1 MMKVL
6 RPIPRNVT
14 LLNVLLVVALV
25 LAGIGV
31 ICPAMSVNNRLK
43 LPRVVPKET
52 VLPEKPAE
60 EAAQPLPTDYAVV
73 SEMNLFHPQRVI
85 PIDAKKELPK
95 PELFLCG
102 IIMYGNQRVA
112 FVEDRKNPT
121 TSPGRGKRQTEL
133 RKGSVYAGYSV
144 TDINNNSIV
153 LARGDQSV
161 SVHLMDPG
169 KRGGKNSPSSPAETN
184 SPSAARSPS
193 PNPSAATA
201 SSPPPPPPP
210 RASSVK
216 KESSGKPP
224 SGGSGSVEPAP
235 VPPHRRDR

>member
-6 RPIPRNVT
+6 RSIPGNVT
-14 LLNVLLVVALV
+14 LLNVLLAVALV

-31 ICPAMSVNNRLK
+31 MCPAMSVNNRLN
-43 LPRVVPKET
+43 LPRIVPKET
-52 VLPEKPAE
+52 VLAEKPAE
-60 EAAQPLPTDYAVV
+60 EGAQPLPTDYAVV

-112 FVEDRKNPT
+112 FVEDKKNPT

-144 TDINNNSIV
+144 KEINTDSIV
-153 LARGDQSV
+153 LTRGEQSV
-161 SVHLMDPG
+161 SVYLMDQA
-169 KRGGKNSPSSPAETN
+169 KRGGKGATSAPAEAIASSALRSPSSSPA
-184 SPSAARSPS
+184 PPAAPPS
-193 PNPSAATA
+193 PRPSRPLP
-201 SSPPPPPPP
+201 SKGPG
-210 RASSVK
+210 V
-216 KESSGKPP
+216 PP
-224 SGGSGSVEPAP
+224 SDGSKAPPAP
-235 VPPHRRDR
+235 VPPHHRDR

>member
-6 RPIPRNVT
+6 RSIPRNVT
-14 LLNVLLVVALV
+14 LLNVLLAVALILTGV
-25 LAGIGV
+25 GV
-31 ICPAMSVNNRLK
+31 ICPAVSVNNRLK
-43 LPRVVPKET
+43 LPQIVPKEA

-60 EAAQPLPTDYAVV
+60 EAVQPLPTDYAVV

-112 FVEDRKNPT
+112 FVEDKKNPT

-144 TDINNNSIV
+144 TEINTDSIV
-153 LARGDQSV
+153 LSRGEQRV
-161 SVHLMDPG
+161 SVYLADKA
-169 KRGGKNSPSSPAETN
+169 KRGGKSAPSAPAGAITPSAPGSPSSSPAPPAAP
-184 SPSAARSPS
+184 PS
-193 PNPSAATA
+193 
-201 SSPPPPPPP
+201 P
-210 RASSVK
+210 RASKAVPLKGPGEPPAGGSK
-216 KESSGKPP
+216 APP
-224 SGGSGSVEPAP
+224 SP

>member
-6 RPIPRNVT
+6 RSIPRNVT
-14 LLNVLLVVALV
+14 LLNVLLAVTLV

-43 LPRVVPKET
+43 LPRIVPKET

-169 KRGGKNSPSSPAETN
+169 KRGGKNSPSSP
-184 SPSAARSPS
+184 SAARSPS

-201 SSPPPPPPP
+201 SSPPPPP

-216 KESSGKPP
+216 RESSGKPL